1 MFFFNS
7 SVFPPVVAWRR
18 VFLLSFFR
26 QGFDTL
32 LTGGCSHGTHGT
44 GRPLH
49 RPRDAPRQPDEVPP
63 GPRPWTQAGHSGVKI
78 FGNNYGIYFVIPISP
93 FFSQKPTRVGVRPR
107 VFAVA
112 GTGASSRFGTGE
124 ATIEALLP
132 LTVQSG
138 AAGSTAQTNP
148 GIWLRPAAGFCSHP
162 NLTNRAK
169 FSSLDHQRRVFL
181 MSSISLM

>member
-1 MFFFNS
+1 MIAVRSNFDALACFHAAQPLAPPFTFAAPPAARMRNAQGSGDGISIKSTYPLMFFFNS

-93 FFSQKPTRVGVRPR
+93 FFSPKTDKILNSQPNRV
-107 VFAVA
+107 
-112 GTGASSRFGTGE
+112 
-124 ATIEALLP
+124 
-132 LTVQSG
+132 
-138 AAGSTAQTNP
+138 
-148 GIWLRPAAGFCSHP
+148 H
-162 NLTNRAK
+162 
-169 FSSLDHQRRVFL
+169 
-181 MSSISLM
+181 